1 MSTSAFWEVTSADE
15 AVALARDLRSR
26 GYRRIE
32 AYGPYEVEELEP
44 LLEIPRSRIPI
55 VAAIFAVM
63 GVGVAYGIIWFCNA
77 YDWPLNVGGRP
88 LDSLPADVPILF
100 ETAVLF
106 ASLAVFVAM
115 LARSGLPRLHK
126 PVFEIDGF
134 ERTSI
139 DRFWIGI
146 DEAELGRD
154 VFGRVL
160 AEIARA
166 PIWRRS

>member
-1 MSTSAFWEVTSADE
+1 MSTSAFWELSSAGE

-26 GYRRIE
+26 GYRKIE
-32 AYGPYEVEELEP
+32 AYGPYEIEELEP
-44 LLEIPRSRIPI
+44 LLDIRRSRIP
-55 VAAIFAVM
+55 VVGAIFAI
-63 GVGVAYGIIWFCNA
+63 VGLVSAYGIIWFCNA
-77 YDWPLNVGGRP
+77 YDWPLDVGGRP

-106 ASLAVFVAM
+106 ASLAIFVAM

-126 PVFEIDGF
+126 PVFEIEGF
-134 ERTSI
+134 ERTSV

-146 DEAELGRD
+146 DETELGGE

-160 AEIARA
+160 SEVERA
-166 PIWRRS
+166 PVWRRS